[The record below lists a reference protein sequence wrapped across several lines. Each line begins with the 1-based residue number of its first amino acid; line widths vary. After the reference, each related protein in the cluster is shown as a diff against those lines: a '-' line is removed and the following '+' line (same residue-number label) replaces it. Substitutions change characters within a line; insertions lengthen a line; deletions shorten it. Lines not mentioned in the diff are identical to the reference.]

1 MSHKLYNPPS
11 LTSLM
16 VQLTVYPCFSPI
28 CVLFSVANWQSYAH
42 TSLVESA
49 SQGKEVTRDSWS
61 KRSSNVCSGTRY
73 HTRDRVSIGRRI
85 RNAPSPWS
93 PLLPL
98 RFRTAPLPSCS
109 PGAVFVWRQGKL
121 WGHRRVPIDENDFL
135 IIKGLLLS
143 VTSDTDTATLTFLF
157 LFFYLTSTAFT
168 SQFSVYNSLACLG
181 LFQPSLISAAI
192 LGSLRGMH
200 LGLLLQFFSLSKN
213 TSPVGSYFLWSQL
226 S

>member
-1 MSHKLYNPPS
+1 VS
-11 LTSLM
+11 
-16 VQLTVYPCFSPI
+16 F
-28 CVLFSVANWQSYAH
+28 FSVANWQSYAH
-42 TSLVESA
+42 SLVESA

-143 VTSDTDTATLTFLF
+143 VTS
-157 LFFYLTSTAFT
+157 TAFT